1 MRRTLAAMGAFARR
15 MWRVM
20 AAGVRKLAGLA
31 QRARTRRAA
40 SSNEAPP
47 RATLDPASAPVE
59 AVHQFAQARRAR
71 IIGVAGV
78 ERDSGAS
85 LVAEALARR
94 CVAGRLST
102 LLIDAT
108 GAQLGAESLASAPS
122 PDAAGFD
129 RLALRPTG
137 EELLPMRDIARL
149 RHMLQQAL
157 GAYDAIVVDLPAA
170 RDAGA
175 SALPATII
183 GKSCDALFL
192 VCLTGA
198 VTRLLL
204 EEAVGAL
211 RAVDALLAGLIVNR
225 REQPTLGAEIA
236 REARRLKRRAPKLA
250 ARIERWALASD
261 MLDVHA

>member
-1 MRRTLAAMGAFARR
+1 MRRALAAMGAVGRR
-15 MWRVM
+15 MARM
-20 AAGVRKLAGLA
+20 LAAGARKLASLA
-31 QRARTRRAA
+31 RRTRTQRQEATGGTHPR
-40 SSNEAPP
+40 SS
-47 RATLDPASAPVE
+47 LDPASAPVE

-108 GAQLGAESLASAPS
+108 GEQAVSDSPAPT
-122 PDAAGFD
+122 PRRDAAGFD
-129 RLALRPTG
+129 RLALKPSG

-149 RHMLQQAL
+149 RHMLQQDL
-157 GAYDAIVVDLPAA
+157 GSYDAVILDLPAA
-170 RDAGA
+170 RETGA

-183 GKSCDALFL
+183 GKSCDAVFL

-204 EEAVGAL
+204 EEAVAGL
-211 RAVDALLAGLIVNR
+211 RAVDAPLAGLIVNR

-236 REARRLKRRAPKLA
+236 REARRLKKRAPKLA
-250 ARIERWALASD
+250 ARIERWAQASD
-261 MLDVHA
+261 ILDVHA